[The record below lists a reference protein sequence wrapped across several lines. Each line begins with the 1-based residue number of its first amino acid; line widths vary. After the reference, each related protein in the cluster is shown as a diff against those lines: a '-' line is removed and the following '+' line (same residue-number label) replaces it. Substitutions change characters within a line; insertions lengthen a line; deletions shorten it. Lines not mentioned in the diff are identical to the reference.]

1 MSATALTRKG
11 EGLRQ
16 KKTSYAKIFPTIGVP
31 RVATAKRN
39 ASLVPW
45 ERPSVWFALTF

>member
-11 EGLRQ
+11 EGLWQ
-16 KKTSYAKIFPTIGVP
+16 KKTSYAKIFPIGVP

-45 ERPSVWFALTF
+45 ERPSV